1 MSRYRRLL
9 VPGGTAFFTVCLA
22 ERGSDLLLR
31 EIDLLRWAVG
41 ATLRDHPVEVLAWV
55 VLPDHM
61 HAIWRMPEGD
71 SGYARRWGAIKGRFS
86 VALKEARG
94 EEAARSPALPDG
106 AHLRDGESGV
116 WQRRF
121 WEHHIRGPEDLA
133 AHMAFCRTAPVRE
146 GLVPRAGDWPYSSFA
161 RAEAR
166 QAAQSGAGAGSSRPG
181 RAAG

>member
-1 MSRYRRLL
+1 MSRYRRLR

-22 ERGSDLLLR
+22 ERGSDLLVR
-31 EIDLLRWAVG
+31 EVDLLRWAVG
-41 ATLRDHPVEVLAWV
+41 ATLRDRPVEVLAWV

-71 SGYARRWGAIKGRFS
+71 CGYSRRWGAIKGRFS

-94 EEAARSPALPDG
+94 QAAQSPALRSGPR
-106 AHLRDGESGV
+106 LRDGESGV

-121 WEHHIRGPEDLA
+121 WEHHIAGPQDLA
-133 AHMAFCRTAPVRE
+133 AHMAFCRNAPVRE
-146 GLVPRAGDWPYSSFA
+146 GLVSRAGDWPYSSFA

-166 QAAQSGAGAGSSRPG
+166 QAAQAGPVSGPSVPG
-181 RAAG
+181 RATG